1 MKQQLLKLPL
11 SSGSRHRHFNLQ
23 TLERKRFPLMSTN
36 SQENSCASIYIVYMR
51 GFLQNL
57 SVLNQLAVASSLYVN
72 QCSGIITGIGTVL
85 NDQTP
90 SCFTYCKLCNYFYL
104 NGIFLFFFSFKSII
118 NYTQYPLILPL
129 QIWILI
135 PIQMGFFLSLY
146 LITLSYE

>member
-1 MKQQLLKLPL
+1 MKQQLLKLSL

-23 TLERKRFPLMSTN
+23 TLERKRFPLISTN
-36 SQENSCASIYIVYMR
+36 SQENSCASICIVYMR

-57 SVLNQLAVASSLYVN
+57 STLNQLAVASSLYVN
-72 QCSGIITGIGTVL
+72 EGSGIIIGIGTIL

-90 SCFTYCKLCNYFYL
+90 SCFTFCKLCNYFYL
-104 NGIFLFFFSFKSII
+104 NGIFLFFSFKSII

-135 PIQMGFFLSLY
+135 PMQMGFFLSLF